1 MQNWKN
7 VARGK
12 QDFDILLFDQFS
24 NHCLAN
30 TVEPMRAANGLSR
43 HAQFN
48 WRFVSLD
55 GGPVESSSGM
65 QVAPHSALKEG
76 RGATLVIMPSYGFRR
91 FATWETTQQLRAA
104 AKRYDV
110 VAGMDTGSW
119 LMAHAGLLEGY
130 SATIHWDEWS
140 SFAEAFPQVQ
150 AERERFVVDRDRI
163 TCSGAMAAFDLVV
176 HLIGQA
182 HGPLL
187 ALKVAHLF
195 MSAQGAGGP
204 LPFSS
209 RKGKLVDRAITVM
222 SEHLE
227 KPLGIAAVAR
237 AVGIS
242 QKTLENRM
250 RAELD
255 VTPQT
260 AYRTLRLTYARK
272 LVTETDQS
280 VSEIAGRCG
289 YENAS
294 AMTRAFKA
302 EFQET
307 PRGLR
312 MGG

>member
-7 VARGK
+7 VDSAD

-30 TVEPMRAANGLSR
+30 TIEPMRAANGLSR
-43 HAQFN
+43 HAQFR

-55 GGPVESSSGM
+55 GALVESSSGM
-65 QVAPHSALKEG
+65 QVTPHSALKEG
-76 RGATLVIMPSYGFRR
+76 RGSTLVIMPSYGFRR
-91 FATWETTQQLRAA
+91 FATWATTQKLRAA
-104 AKRYDV
+104 AKRYGV
-110 VAGMDTGSW
+110 VAGLDTGSW

-130 SATIHWDEWS
+130 RATIHWDEWS
-140 SFAEAFPQVQ
+140 SFAEAFPQVR
-150 AERERFVVDRDRI
+150 AERERFVIDRDRI

-195 MSAQGAGGP
+195 MRTEGARGP
-204 LPFSS
+204 IPFAS

-227 KPLGIAAVAR
+227 KPLSIAAVAR

-250 RAELD
+250 RTELD

-260 AYRTLRLTYARK
+260 AYRMLRLTYAHK

-312 MGG
+312 IGG